1 MANGR
6 RRPGWSPNASVNS
19 YRSAPFLSAGGKLVP
34 VGAGAA
40 FRRLPL
46 SQEEFRVIKTNHSV
60 LHALTFLSAA
70 HSIFSS
76 HHAVAR
82 C

>member
-6 RRPGWSPNASVNS
+6 RRPGWSPNASANS
-19 YRSAPFLSAGGKLVP
+19 YRSASFLGAGGKLVP

-40 FRRLPL
+40 FGRLPL
-46 SQEEFRVIKTNHSV
+46 SQEEFRVIETNHSP
-60 LHALTFLSAA
+60 HALTFLSAA

>member
-1 MANGR
+1 LG
-6 RRPGWSPNASVNS
+6 
-19 YRSAPFLSAGGKLVP
+19 AGGKLAP

-46 SQEEFRVIKTNHSV
+46 SQEEFRVIETSHSAP
-60 LHALTFLSAA
+60 HALTFLSAA